1 MLGCRLIQESNE
13 EYLGSKH
20 IYIMY
25 IENMFKEHTRKFL
38 FQHSRGK
45 CDHKVSILSLHVF

>member
-25 IENMFKEHTRKFL
+25 IENMFKEHCIVNLFTETLTRGSKL
-38 FQHSRGK
+38 
-45 CDHKVSILSLHVF
+45 ILW